1 MAPIVP
7 HWAEE
12 LWHAALGREGSVHS
26 EAWPEF
32 DPEMA
37 KADEIEI
44 AVQVNGKVKARIM
57 VAADA
62 PEDEVRAAG
71 LAAVESAI
79 AGKEVKKAIVVPGRL
94 VNVVAK

>member
-1 MAPIVP
+1 
-7 HWAEE
+7 
-12 LWHAALGREGSVHS
+12 
-26 EAWPEF
+26 
-32 DPEMA
+32 MA